1 MTPRKTQNIAID
13 GTSRYTAQLRVGSK
27 YFVNPGADCWVR
39 LQADNSTAIA
49 AAGANSF
56 QLSKGEGIDI
66 EPVTGFDFIAVIQA
80 GTAPAGSY
88 LSVVEEE
95 G

>member
-39 LQADNSTAIA
+39 LQADGTTAITA
-49 AAGANSF
+49 AAANSF
-56 QLSKGEGIDI
+56 FLAKGEGIDLD
-66 EPVTGFDFIAVIQA
+66 PVTGADYVSVIQA
-80 GTAPAGSY
+80 GTAPASSY
-88 LSVVEEE
+88 LSVVEQE
-95 G
+95 